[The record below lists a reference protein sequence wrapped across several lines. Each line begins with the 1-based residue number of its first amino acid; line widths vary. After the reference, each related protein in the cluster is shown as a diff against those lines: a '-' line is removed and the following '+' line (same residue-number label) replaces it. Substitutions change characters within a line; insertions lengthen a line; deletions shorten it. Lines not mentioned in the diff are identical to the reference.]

1 MSLLC
6 HIITSF
12 CCIVTEEMTIIIS
25 YKYADCYGAVHLL
38 RVKSF
43 LAAETVNTSCASNYT
58 CLFRESGIF
67 LYLED

>member
-38 RVKSF
+38 GVKSF
-43 LAAETVNTSCASNYT
+43 LAAENSKYQLC
-58 CLFRESGIF
+58 FQ
-67 LYLED
+67 LYMPVQGEWDFSVP